1 MPRGPCT
8 FKQSDVTRA
17 LRGTARAGIDVDRCE
32 IAKDGKIVIVA
43 RSAIGGPPPDDLD
56 RELLE
61 FEARHG
67 AS

>member
-1 MPRGPCT
+1 MSRGPCT

-17 LRGTARAGIDVDRCE
+17 LRGATKAGIEVDRCE
-32 IAKDGKIVIVA
+32 IAKDGRIVIVA
-43 RSAIGGPPPDDLD
+43 RSATGGGPFDDLD

-67 AS
+67 QG